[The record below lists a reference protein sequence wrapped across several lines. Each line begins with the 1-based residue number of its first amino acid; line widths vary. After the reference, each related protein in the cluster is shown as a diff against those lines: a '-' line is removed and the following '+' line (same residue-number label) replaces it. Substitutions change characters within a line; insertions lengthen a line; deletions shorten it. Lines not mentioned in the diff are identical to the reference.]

1 MTLTAGALSQTSVS
15 QSGAVLL
22 SGPAT
27 GGTSP
32 YTYQWYRSTT
42 AAFSPG
48 GGSLISGATALT
60 LTDSGLVPNTTYY
73 YKVVSTDVGNSNAT
87 VTSAQLV
94 VVTSQPTL
102 SQNQFAQTSYIGVV
116 DLRFAY
122 NTVSVQIDVSQA
134 TPVYPGSPV
143 KIVDSAGG
151 VPKVVACAAN
161 TDECAGF
168 LNFDIKSTQY
178 VAGNAAEMS
187 MSGNC
192 IFLYATAAI
201 ARGAQ
206 VRLDVA
212 GNGIAPLAGSGAA
225 NIVGWAYDKAVS
237 PGDLIRVRLSTPSF
251 AFDGS

>member
-1 MTLTAGALSQTSVS
+1 MTLTAGALSQVSVT
-15 QSGAVLL
+15 QSTANLL

-48 GGSLISGATALT
+48 MGSLLSGKTALT
-60 LTDSGLVPNTTYY
+60 LADSGLVPNTTYY
-73 YKVVSTDVGNSNAT
+73 YKMVSTDVGNSNAT
-87 VTSAQLV
+87 VDSAQLV
-94 VVTSQPTL
+94 VVTAQPTL

-122 NTVSVQIDVSQA
+122 ATVSVQIDTTQA
-134 TPVYPGSPV
+134 TPVFPGSPMMM
-143 KIVDSAGG
+143 VDSAGG
-151 VPKVVACAAN
+151 VPKVVACAAD
-161 TDECAGF
+161 TDDCIGF

-178 VAGNAAEMS
+178 VAGDRAEMS
-187 MSGNC
+187 MAGNC
-192 IFLYATAAI
+192 MFLYATAAV

-212 GNGIAPLAGSGAA
+212 GNGVAPLLGSGDA
-225 NIVGWAYDKAVS
+225 NIVGWAYDKASS
-237 PGDLIRVRLSTPSF
+237 PGDLIRVFLKTPSF
-251 AFDGS
+251 TYDS